1 MQSQKNGGSAAIK
14 AAILALF
21 IGGAIF
27 VVHYTPL
34 GAYLSAERLRGSIDT
49 TTYWA
54 PVAFMLVYI
63 VGVCLFV
70 PATVL
75 IALGVAVFGI
85 SGGFVY
91 SWLASLVGS
100 SLSFYIG
107 RYLGR
112 DFAARIIGQRLKK
125 YDEAIETYGFSTVL
139 YLRLACLPFAPLNF
153 GMGLTKVRFRDFFWG
168 TALGILVVTFAITL
182 SVGAIRD
189 IWAGGAWDAS
199 LAWKVLFVV
208 CLFAFS
214 LSVPRIIKVF
224 RRDEQ
229 NCGDAS

>member
-1 MQSQKNGGSAAIK
+1 MQSEKNSRNAAIK
-14 AAILALF
+14 AAILAVF
-21 IGGAIF
+21 VAGAIF

-34 GAYLSAERLRGSIDT
+34 GAYLSAERLGSYMDT
-49 TTYWA
+49 TTCWA
-54 PVAFMLVYI
+54 PLAFMLVYI

-75 IALGVAVFGI
+75 IALGVAVFGVFW
-85 SGGFVY
+85 GFIY

-112 DFAARIIGQRLKK
+112 DFAARLIGQRLEK
-125 YDEAIETYGFSTVL
+125 YDKAIESYGFSTVL

-182 SVGAIRD
+182 SVGAIKD
-189 IWAGGAWDAS
+189 IWAGGPWDRT
-199 LAWKVLFVV
+199 LTWKIAFVV

-214 LSVPRIIKVF
+214 LSVPKIIKVL
-224 RRDEQ
+224 RRPEQ
-229 NCGDAS
+229 N